1 MRRSIN
7 LDSEIEVVIVINV
20 CHEIGNHDLQPAI
33 WSVNLITRWT
43 FGNGDVENRNEE

>member
-1 MRRSIN
+1 MRGSIN
-7 LDSEIEVVIVINV
+7 LDSEIEVVIVING

-43 FGNGDVENRNEE
+43 FESGDGENRNEE